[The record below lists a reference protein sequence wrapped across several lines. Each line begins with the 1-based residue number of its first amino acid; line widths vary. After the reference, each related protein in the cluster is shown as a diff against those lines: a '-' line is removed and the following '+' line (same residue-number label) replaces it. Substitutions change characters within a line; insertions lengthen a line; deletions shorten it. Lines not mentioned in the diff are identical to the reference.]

1 MTNNKNAGYKVN
13 FTTKTLTITKAFE
26 EDLMNG
32 DANAMAV
39 VTRFQS
45 MFPDPVSYTHLD
57 VYKRQ
62 DDRHGAPQD

>member
-45 MFPDPVSYTHLD
+45 MFPDLTIIFPYL
-57 VYKRQ
+57 
-62 DDRHGAPQD
+62 

>member
-1 MTNNKNAGYKVN
+1 MTNNTNAGYKVN

-45 MFPDPVSYTHLD
+45 MFPDLTVFLQ
-57 VYKRQ
+57 KWLQ
-62 DDRHGAPQD
+62 ACQ